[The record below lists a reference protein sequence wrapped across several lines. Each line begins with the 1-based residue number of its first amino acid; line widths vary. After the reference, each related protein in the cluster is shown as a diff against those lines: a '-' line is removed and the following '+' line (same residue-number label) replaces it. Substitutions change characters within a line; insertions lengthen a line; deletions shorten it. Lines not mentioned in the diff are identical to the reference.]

1 MQHYRSKHGTKSGS
15 NDQETHR
22 SPITEGAIA
31 SHFKSSSFTVQKQ
44 PGEDSNSHI
53 NAKRDTSFKL
63 QPHTSQPHSSQP
75 STSGDEELVTSGK
88 GRTAESSQ
96 KDVDDC
102 EREDEPSQTCINA
115 ASTDM
120 AAETDEK
127 EIVVEFLSD
136 ERNNEYPTL
145 EEKDENQ
152 NSTPT
157 EKEDVNEESHSVEV
171 EALEYS
177 QCEPQ
182 FAVNRG
188 KLKEGSHPQCDT

>member
-1 MQHYRSKHGTKSGS
+1 MQYYRSKPVTKSGS

-22 SPITEGAIA
+22 RETPTTEGALA
-31 SHFKSSSFTVQKQ
+31 DHFQR

-53 NAKRDTSFKL
+53 NPKRDAAFKL
-63 QPHTSQPHSSQP
+63 QPHTSQQHSSQP

-102 EREDEPSQTCINA
+102 EREDKPSQTCINA
-115 ASTDM
+115 ASSDM
-120 AAETDEK
+120 TAETDEK
-127 EIVVEFLSD
+127 EIVVGSLSD
-136 ERNNEYPTL
+136 ERNSEYPTL
-145 EEKDENQ
+145 EEKDENR
-152 NSTPT
+152 NRTPT
-157 EKEDVNEESHSVEV
+157 EKEDVNKGSHSVEV

-188 KLKEGSHPQCDT
+188 ELEEGSLPQCDT